1 MKNNVKQ
8 SDWYISKYGTQSE
21 VTATSSAT
29 ASVKVPTFS
38 MNTSEL
44 DGTQSTDSS
53 FFKSK
58 LEAKGITFSDPVV
71 TPTFARKVYEKSAT
85 ASKGFTASFAEVVK
99 MKLTEA
105 ETLTVAPT
113 ASNPLP
119 FQQKFI
125 NNGLSNGTASTLF
138 ESKSKKFFSKIA
150 DNTPQLDA
158 TDFQDFVATV
168 IKLPR
173 QAATS
178 LIKSKKVTVNNSVIT
193 DLNYVL
199 KSGDVVRVGLVGH
212 YINNTEGA
220 AIVN

>member
-21 VTATSSAT
+21 VTVSTPSE
-29 ASVKVPTFS
+29 KVPTFS
-38 MNTSEL
+38 MNVSEV

-53 FFKSK
+53 FFKTK
-58 LEAKGITFSDPVV
+58 LEEKGITLS
-71 TPTFARKVYEKSAT
+71 TPSEEITPLRGRSVREERVKPEG
-85 ASKGFTASFAEVVK
+85 KGFTASFAEVFK
-99 MKLTEA
+99 MKLAEIKDTTE
-105 ETLTVAPT
+105 TPT
-113 ASNPLP
+113 TSGPLP

-125 NNGLSNGTASTLF
+125 NKGLDNGGTVTPF
-138 ESKSKKFFSKIA
+138 ESKSKKFFAKIA

-178 LIKSKKVTVNNSVIT
+178 LIKSKRVTVNNLVIT
-193 DLNYVL
+193 DLNYAL
-199 KSGDVVRVGLVGH
+199 KSGDVVRAGLVGH

-220 AIVN
+220 AVVN

>member
-8 SDWYISKYGTQSE
+8 SDWYIGKYGTQSE

-58 LEAKGITFSDPVV
+58 LEAKGITFS
-71 TPTFARKVYEKSAT
+71 TPTEPITPRVREERVKPEG
-85 ASKGFTASFAEVVK
+85 KGFTASFAEVVK
-99 MKLTEA
+99 IKLSEVKTD
-105 ETLTVAPT
+105 TLAPT

-125 NNGLSNGTASTLF
+125 NKGLGNGTASTPF
-138 ESKSKKFFSKIA
+138 ASKSKKFFAKIA
-150 DNTPQLDA
+150 NNTPQLDA

-178 LIKSKKVTVNNSVIT
+178 LIKSKKVTVNNLIVT

-199 KSGDVVRVGLVGH
+199 KSGDVVRAGLVGH
-212 YINNTEGA
+212 YINNTEGV

>member
-8 SDWYISKYGTQSE
+8 SDWYIGKYGTQSE

-29 ASVKVPTFS
+29 ASLKVPTFS
-38 MNTSEL
+38 MNTSEV

-58 LEAKGITFSDPVV
+58 LEAKGITFS
-71 TPTFARKVYEKSAT
+71 TPTEPITPRVREERVKPEG
-85 ASKGFTASFAEVVK
+85 KGFTASFADVVK
-99 MKLTEA
+99 MKLSEVTA
-105 ETLTVAPT
+105 AIITPT

-125 NNGLSNGTASTLF
+125 NQGLENVGISTPF
-138 ESKSKKFFSKIA
+138 ASKSKKFFAKIA

-158 TDFQDFVATV
+158 TDFQDFVAT
-168 IKLPR
+168 IINLPR
-173 QAATS
+173 KAATS
-178 LIKSKKVTVNNSVIT
+178 MIKSKKVTVNSLVVT
-193 DLNYVL
+193 DLNYTL
-199 KSGDVVRVGLVGH
+199 KSGDVVRVGVIGH
-212 YINNTEGA
+212 FINNIEGA

>member
-8 SDWYISKYGTQSE
+8 SDWYIGKYGTQSE
-21 VTATSSAT
+21 VTVSTPSE
-29 ASVKVPTFS
+29 KVPTFS
-38 MNTSEL
+38 MNVSEV

-53 FFKSK
+53 FFKTK
-58 LEAKGITFSDPVV
+58 LEEKGITLS
-71 TPTFARKVYEKSAT
+71 TPSEEITPRVREERVKPEG
-85 ASKGFTASFAEVVK
+85 KGFTASFAEVFK
-99 MKLTEA
+99 MKLAEIKDTTE
-105 ETLTVAPT
+105 TPT
-113 ASNPLP
+113 TTSGPLP

-125 NNGLSNGTASTLF
+125 NKGLDNGGTVTPF
-138 ESKSKKFFSKIA
+138 ESKSKKFFAKIA

-178 LIKSKKVTVNNSVIT
+178 LIKSKRVTVNNLIVT

-199 KSGDVVRVGLVGH
+199 KSRDVVRVGLVGH

-220 AIVN
+220 AVVN

>member
-1 MKNNVKQ
+1 MINNVKQ
-8 SDWYISKYGTQSE
+8 SDWYIGKYGTQSE
-21 VTATSSAT
+21 ASVTS
-29 ASVKVPTFS
+29 SVKVPTFS
-38 MNTSEL
+38 MNTSEV
-44 DGTQSTDSS
+44 DGTQSTDSN
-53 FFKSK
+53 FFKTK
-58 LEAKGITFSDPVV
+58 LEERGITFTTPVEEI
-71 TPTFARKVYEKSAT
+71 TPRVREERVKPEG
-85 ASKGFTASFAEVVK
+85 KGFTASFADVVK
-99 MKLTEA
+99 MKLAEAKTVTE
-105 ETLTVAPT
+105 TPT

-125 NNGLSNGTASTLF
+125 NKGLGNGGESTPF
-138 ESKSKKFFSKIA
+138 ASKSRKFFAKIA

-178 LIKSKKVTVNNSVIT
+178 LIKSKKVTVNNLIVT
-193 DLNYVL
+193 DLNYTL
-199 KSGDVVRVGLVGH
+199 KSGDVVRAGLVGH

>member
-8 SDWYISKYGTQSE
+8 SDWYIGKYGTQSE
-21 VTATSSAT
+21 VTVSAP
-29 ASVKVPTFS
+29 SEKVPTFS
-38 MNTSEL
+38 MNISEVVA
-44 DGTQSTDSS
+44 TQSADSS

-58 LEAKGITFSDPVV
+58 LEDKGINLS
-71 TPTFARKVYEKSAT
+71 TPSEPITPRVREERVKPEG
-85 ASKGFTASFAEVVK
+85 KGFTASFADVVK
-99 MKLTEA
+99 MKLSEVKTTTE
-105 ETLTVAPT
+105 TPT
-113 ASNPLP
+113 TMEPLP

-125 NNGLSNGTASTLF
+125 NRGLGNASTVTPF
-138 ESKSKKFFSKIA
+138 ESKSKKFFAKIA

-178 LIKSKKVTVNNSVIT
+178 LIKSKKVTVNDLVVT

-199 KSGDVVRVGLVGH
+199 KSGDVVRAGLVGH

>member
-8 SDWYISKYGTQSE
+8 SDWYIGKYGTQSE

-38 MNTSEL
+38 MNTSEV

-58 LEAKGITFSDPVV
+58 LEAKGITFS
-71 TPTFARKVYEKSAT
+71 TPTEPITPRVREERVKPEG
-85 ASKGFTASFAEVVK
+85 KGFTASFAEVVK
-99 MKLTEA
+99 IKLSEVKTD
-105 ETLTVAPT
+105 TLAPT

-125 NNGLSNGTASTLF
+125 NKGLGNGTASTPF
-138 ESKSKKFFSKIA
+138 ASKSKKFFAKIA
-150 DNTPQLDA
+150 NNTPQLDA

-178 LIKSKKVTVNNSVIT
+178 LIKSKKVTVNNLIVT

-199 KSGDVVRVGLVGH
+199 KSGDVVRAGLVGH
-212 YINNTEGA
+212 YINNTEGV

>member
-1 MKNNVKQ
+1 MDKNKVKQ
-8 SDWYISKYGTQSE
+8 SDWYIGKYGVQSE
-21 VTATSSAT
+21 VTVSAT
-29 ASVKVPTFS
+29 ASVRVPGVYG
-38 MNTSEL
+38 MNTTEVVA
-44 DGTQSTDSS
+44 TQSTDSS
-53 FFKSK
+53 FFKAR
-58 LEAKGITFSDPVV
+58 LEEKGITLS
-71 TPTFARKVYEKSAT
+71 TPSEPITPRVREARVKPEG
-85 ASKGFTASFAEVVK
+85 KGFTASFADVVK
-99 MKLTEA
+99 MKLSEVKTD
-105 ETLTVAPT
+105 TVVTT

-125 NNGLSNGTASTLF
+125 NKGLDNGSTVTPF
-138 ESKSKKFFSKIA
+138 ASKSKKFFAKIA

-158 TDFQDFVATV
+158 KDFQDFVATV

-178 LIKSKKVTVNNSVIT
+178 LIKSKKVTVNNLVVT

-199 KSGDVVRVGLVGH
+199 KSGDVVRAGLVGH